1 VITIRRSNADDMVP
15 FFETMSLQFSFD
27 LPEDPTDLEAWKNRN
42 LETGGIERGML
53 AEDDGRIVGTL
64 GAFDLDMTVPG
75 GSVPCAGT
83 TWVSVAPSHRR
94 RGVLRNMM
102 SAHLA
107 EAVEHGD
114 VIAALWASDSAIYQR
129 FGYGRAVESVS
140 IDLNRPMARFREA
153 TPVPDQIQ
161 MISTEEAAETLPPL
175 YERIRRDLPGAFARS
190 EPWWRHRQLRDTPER
205 RGGRSA
211 LRIAVSSTPDGRP
224 TGYVIFRVERRHD
237 ADHSNDTVHIVELLG
252 STPASWSALWSLV
265 LGLDLA
271 TRVKAPFRPLDDPL
285 FEYLTGVRRVER
297 TLTDTVW
304 VRVLDVERAL
314 TSRTYGQAGTL
325 TIAVDDVMGFANG
338 TYRLAWDGH
347 RIECSGT
354 SGPAD
359 LDVDVSDLGAAFLGR
374 PAFAA
379 SALAGTIGG
388 SIEAATV
395 ADRMFGHH
403 RPPYCPEVF

>member
-1 VITIRRSNADDMVP
+1 MVP

-27 LPEDPTDLEAWKNRN
+27 LPEDPDEREAWKQRN
-42 LETGGIERGML
+42 LEIGGIERGVL
-53 AEDDGRIVGTL
+53 AEDDGHIVGTL
-64 GAFDLDMTVPG
+64 GSFDLDMTMPG

-94 RGVLRNMM
+94 RGVLRRMM
-102 SAHLA
+102 EAHLS

-140 IDLNRPMARFREA
+140 IDIDRPMARFRNTA
-153 TPVPDQIQ
+153 PAPDQIE
-161 MISTEEAAETLPPL
+161 MIDKDQAATVLPPL
-175 YERIRRDLPGAFARS
+175 YERIRREIPGTFART
-190 EPWWRHRQLRDTPER
+190 EPWWKHRHLRDAPDH

-211 LRIAVSSTPDGRP
+211 LRIAVSSGPEGRP
-224 TGYVIFRVERRHD
+224 AGFVVFRVESKFD
-237 ADHSNDTVHIVELLG
+237 GGHSDDIVHVVDLLA
-252 STPASWSALWSLV
+252 STPASWAALWSLV

-271 TRVKAPFRPLDDPL
+271 GRVRSGIRPLDDPL
-285 FEYLTGVRRVER
+285 FELLSGVRRVQR

-314 TSRTYGQAGTL
+314 TSRTFGQPGGL
-325 TIAVDDVMGFANG
+325 TIAIEDPLGIANG
-338 TYRLAWDGH
+338 RYRLEWDGH
-347 RIECSGT
+347 RIDCGGT
-354 SGPAD
+354 SGPPD
-359 LDVDVSDLGAAFLGR
+359 LEMDVSDLGAALLGR

-379 SALAGTIGG
+379 ASLAGTVRG
-388 SIEAATV
+388 SPEAAAL

-403 RPPYCPEVF
+403 RSPYCPEVF